1 MASPERLAREDVGL
15 LRGSARFTADMP
27 VPPDCLH
34 AAFVRSNEAHGVLL
48 GFDSAAALALPG
60 VVAVLGFADIGLEP
74 YVYFPGMALSDET
87 ARPLLAQ
94 DRVRFVGE
102 PIAIVLANSRPEALD
117 GCELVVVDID
127 PLPVVTTVE
136 GATAPGAPVLHR
148 AAGTNLLIE
157 PRSAGG
163 EDPLADATVIAVVK
177 AENPRLAS
185 VTIEP
190 SAILVTPDA
199 EGSLDVWCTSQGVA
213 APHSRICEVLGVG
226 EETVRV
232 RSPQVGGGFGGRVDA
247 VPEFLVV
254 AVASRLVG
262 RPVRW
267 VEGRVEQFFSMPYGR
282 DQRHEMRLGF
292 DEAGHMVG
300 LDAETWVN
308 AGAYPHNAPALA
320 SASRRQCTGM
330 YRIPKFAYRIGAAL
344 TNTPPVGAYR
354 GAGQPEVNAALERAV
369 DIGAA
374 LLGMSPE
381 DVRRVNLL
389 TGRDLP
395 YDTGTGITI
404 DSGDALNVFEEACE
418 AADVSWW
425 RDEQGRRRALG
436 SALQIGLG
444 IGCYSQTAGSGEAA
458 DFASLEFEPDGGL
471 VIGCGSPAQGQS
483 HHAVFASLVSRIVGV
498 DPDVITVVDSDTEAT
513 RVGLNTGGSRS
524 AQVLGSQ
531 IARGAELLL
540 EKVLTTAAS
549 LLEAD
554 PRDLVTG
561 PQGVSVV
568 GVPASLIS
576 WVDVAA
582 SGHEAMSVTVEERL
596 SAPTHPYG
604 AHISVVEVD
613 IDTGRVRL
621 LAHLAADDCGNVLDE
636 VAVVGQQHGG
646 AAAGIGQAM
655 MEAAQWD
662 GDGTPRTVSL
672 GDYLIAGASD
682 LPFID
687 TARPATPTDRNPL
700 GVRGIG
706 ENGAIAAP
714 PAVQNAVVDAL
725 APWGVTHIDIPL
737 TPERVWQAV
746 SGV

>member
-1 MASPERLAREDVGL
+1 
-15 LRGSARFTADMP
+15 
-27 VPPDCLH
+27 
-34 AAFVRSNEAHGVLL
+34 
-48 GFDSAAALALPG
+48 
-60 VVAVLGFADIGLEP
+60 
-74 YVYFPGMALSDET
+74 MALSDET

-102 PIAIVLANSRPEALD
+102 PIAVVLANSRAEALD
-117 GCELVVVDID
+117 GCELVVADID
-127 PLPVVTTVE
+127 PLQAVTTIAA
-136 GATAPGAPVLHR
+136 ATMPGAPVLHPD
-148 AAGTNLLIE
+148 AGTNLLIK
-157 PRSAGG
+157 PRSTGG
-163 EDPLADATVIAVVK
+163 EDPLDGATVIAVVQ
-177 AENPRLAS
+177 ADNPRLAS
-185 VTIEP
+185 VTMEP
-190 SAILVTPDA
+190 SAILVTPDDD
-199 EGSLDVWCTSQGVA
+199 GSLDVWCTSQGVA
-213 APHSRICEVLGVG
+213 APHSRICEVLGVDD
-226 EETVRV
+226 ETVRV

-247 VPEFLVV
+247 VPEFLV
-254 AVASRLVG
+254 AAAASRLLG
-262 RPVRW
+262 QPVRW
-267 VEGRVEQFFSMPYGR
+267 VEGRAEQFFSMPYGR
-282 DQRHEMRLGF
+282 DQHHEMRLGF

-308 AGAYPHNAPALA
+308 AGAYPHNAPTLA

-330 YRIPKFAYRIGAAL
+330 YRIPKFTYRIGAAL

-374 LLGMSPE
+374 QLGMSPE
-381 DVRRVNLL
+381 DVHRRNLL
-389 TGRDLP
+389 TGMDLP

-404 DSGDALNVFEEACE
+404 DSGDALRVFEEACE
-418 AADVSWW
+418 VAGLSQW
-425 RDEQGRRRALG
+425 RGEQGRRRARG
-436 SALQIGLG
+436 SVLQIGLG
-444 IGCYSQTAGSGEAA
+444 IGCYAQTAGSGEAA
-458 DFASLEFEPDGGL
+458 DFASLELTPDGGV
-471 VIGCGSPAQGQS
+471 VIGCGSPAQGQA

-498 DPDVITVVDSDTEAT
+498 DPNVVTVVDADTEAT
-513 RVGLNTGGSRS
+513 LVGLNTGGSRS

-540 EKVLTTAAS
+540 ESVLTTAGS

-561 PQGVSVV
+561 PQGISVA
-568 GVPASLIS
+568 GVPARLIS
-576 WVDVAA
+576 WVDLAG
-582 SGHEAMSVTVEERL
+582 SGRDPMRVTVEERL

-604 AHISVVEVD
+604 AHISLVEVD
-613 IDTGRVRL
+613 IETGLVRL

-655 MEAAQWD
+655 MEVAQWA
-662 GDGTPRTVSL
+662 GDGTPRSVSL

-687 TARPATPTDRNPL
+687 TVRPATATDRNPL

-725 APWGVTHIDIPL
+725 APWGVTHVDIPL
-737 TPERVWQAV
+737 TPERVWRAV